1 MLASYNFQNKSSI
14 LTFFITFLLA
24 SSGKLA
30 RNSSS
35 SRERPCLARGV
46 SFSGAFSKSHRW
58 LLIMQWNFGVTLNP
72 IQSMLRACKICG
84 EMQRDISSMAPD
96 IAGKFSMFY
105 CFIHIHEKIRG
116 TCYCTLPRISGL
128 NDLRWIGIRE
138 IRQSAI
144 QWRLSPRIML
154 LLILIVAI

>member
-35 SRERPCLARGV
+35 SRERPCLGRVV

-58 LLIMQWNFGVTLNP
+58 LFIMQWSFGVTLNL

-84 EMQRDISSMAPD
+84 EMQRNISSRTPD
-96 IAGKFSMFY
+96 IAGKFSLIY
-105 CFIHIHEKIRG
+105 S
-116 TCYCTLPRISGL
+116 YPRENPG
-128 NDLRWIGIRE
+128 G
-138 IRQSAI
+138 
-144 QWRLSPRIML
+144 ML
-154 LLILIVAI
+154 LYISPDFRTKRSTLDRNP